1 MKYNTY
7 LFETWR
13 ECRKNDMV
21 FENVSKSIH
30 NPKKSRENSGLKLK
44 KMEFFSFS
52 YITKKRVI
60 EKRLKEYFIKNQ
72 TQGFNYLYK

>member
-7 LFETWR
+7 IFENWH
-13 ECRKNDMV
+13 ECRKNDIV

-30 NPKKSRENSGLKLK
+30 NPKKLRKNLGLKFK

-52 YITKKRVI
+52 HITKKRVI
-60 EKRLKEYFIKNQ
+60 EKRLKVYCIKNQ